1 MKRIVK
7 EVQSYRNYNESVDVR
22 VTKIDIEGNYP
33 AGISLYKDGYNCS
46 LFLKEAAFSYVI
58 KGRKYML
65 VDKKEYYLETG
76 DLLYLPKNSIVF
88 TDIPKTKDPFESFN
102 VILSDELI
110 RNICELHQF
119 NSSDLTRT
127 CFVLS
132 RHKSVVDEFDSFSR
146 HYALVGG
153 NKRVARIF
161 KKLMFTIFNSAE
173 GRLFEPEFSGKN
185 IKTAEIQTLGNAL
198 LDYIYQPI
206 SLSQMAS
213 RSNMSLATFKRKFK
227 NAFGESPKTW
237 LRNIRLQAAYFH
249 LKTNNEMISEISSFV
264 GFENF
269 SHFSYSFK
277 KYFRVSPSA
286 LLLKKLS

>member
-7 EVQSYRNYNESVDVR
+7 EVQSYRNYNESADVR

-33 AGISLYKDGYNCS
+33 AGISLYKEAYNCS

-58 KGRKYML
+58 KGKKYML
-65 VDKKEYYLETG
+65 VDKKEYYLEAG

-110 RNICELHQF
+110 HNICKLRQF

-127 CFVLS
+127 SFVLS
-132 RHKSVVDEFDSFSR
+132 QHQSVVDEFNSFC
-146 HYALVGG
+146 HYPLAGA
-153 NKRVARIF
+153 NKRVAKAF
-161 KKLMFTIFNSAE
+161 KKLLFTILNLTE
-173 GRLFEPEFSGKN
+173 GRLFETNFSGKKV
-185 IKTAEIQTLGNAL
+185 KTAEIQKLDDAL

-206 SLSQMAS
+206 SLSQMAY

-227 NAFGESPKTW
+227 NVFGESPKTW
-237 LRNIRLQAAYFH
+237 IRNIRLQAAYFH
-249 LKTNNEMISEISSFV
+249 LKTNEEMISEIYSFV

-277 KYFRVSPSA
+277 KYFRVSPST